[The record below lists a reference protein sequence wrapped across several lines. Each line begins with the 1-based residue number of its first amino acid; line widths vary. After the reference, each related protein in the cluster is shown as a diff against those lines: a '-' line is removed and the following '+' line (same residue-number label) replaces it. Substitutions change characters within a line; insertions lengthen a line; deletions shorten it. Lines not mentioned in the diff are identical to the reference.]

1 VALSW
6 SRWVSPSSI
15 TRTGS
20 RLCIL
25 ESMSLGAE
33 PLPDP
38 ISPAPPTSLE
48 TKSITARWERK
59 TSRRKGR
66 AFHRV
71 RSGLQGRGR
80 EYRFLTLTT
89 LAGVRD
95 TPEEFQED
103 WRKLKERM
111 RRRHIMPPYIR
122 VVEFTKSGLPHAH
135 IILAGGGY
143 LPQWWIANLWEKLHG
158 AIVVDIRSVSK
169 RAGDDPWEGH
179 NHLAGYFAK
188 YMAKQ
193 QVARLAMSPGWLW
206 PGLARTWGDW
216 TRIGRILDIPFERTL
231 AIWNRCC
238 ENLLPPHRHPSA
250 LWVARRNPLTYHMLY
265 MEWVRGLP

>member
-1 VALSW
+1 MPF
-6 SRWVSPSSI
+6 PSSPP
-15 TRTGS
+15 
-20 RLCIL
+20 
-25 ESMSLGAE
+25 LG
-33 PLPDP
+33 
-38 ISPAPPTSLE
+38 TSLE

-59 TSRRKGR
+59 SSRRKGR
-66 AFHRV
+66 AWHRV
-71 RSGLQGRGR
+71 RSGLQGRRR

-89 LAGVRD
+89 MAGVRD

-158 AIVVDIRSVSK
+158 AIVVDIRMVSK
-169 RAGDDPWEGH
+169 RNGDDPWQGH

-193 QVARLAMSPGWLW
+193 QVARLAMSPEWLW
-206 PGLARTWGDW
+206 PGVARTWQDW
-216 TRIGRILDIPFERTL
+216 LRICRFLNVDFTRAL

-238 ENLLPPHRHPSA
+238 ENLVPPHRHPSA
-250 LWVARRNPLTYHMLY
+250 LWVGSRHPFTAAILH
-265 MEWVRGLP
+265 EEIVRGGP

>member
-80 EYRFLTLTT
+80 EY
-89 LAGVRD
+89 
-95 TPEEFQED
+95 
-103 WRKLKERM
+103 
-111 RRRHIMPPYIR
+111 R